1 MLCEYCLSYPHR
13 PGCPNAPE
21 SVSVCKCEKCG
32 EGIFDGDKYYES
44 YHGPLC
50 MECMEDMTV
59 REFLEYEGE
68 DMTIAEKSDEE
79 AERERWY

>member
-21 SVSVCKCEKCG
+21 PVPVHKCECCG
-32 EGIFDGDKYYES
+32 EGIFHGDKYFDS
-44 YHGPLC
+44 YRGPIC
-50 MECMEDMTV
+50 EECLEDMTAKD
-59 REFLEYEGE
+59 FLEYESE
-68 DMTIAEKSDEE
+68 SMTIAEKSDDE